1 MLAPALQRAPAE
13 AATAFTLRYQLG
25 IHAMRTPQTQYATSR
40 YVLTEVANQRL
51 LFDRA
56 RGGRFLVDVV
66 ARALMPIDDAA
77 QAEQARQIRA
87 ELGEIVAERDDP
99 GVEIAGF
106 PCSRF
111 TVRIDH
117 PRVVASGEVFVAR
130 LPGAEY
136 TALADDRALQARTQ
150 PFMLPLDPG
159 EIVVSSR
166 VRLLAQQLDIVQKL
180 TLESVERTIPQRE
193 RLEQCLGYSAAPAVH

>member
-1 MLAPALQRAPAE
+1 VAR
-13 AATAFTLRYQLG
+13 TLR
-25 IHAMRTPQTQYATSR
+25 
-40 YVLTEVANQRL
+40 
-51 LFDRA
+51 
-56 RGGRFLVDVV
+56 
-66 ARALMPIDDAA
+66 PIDDAA
-77 QAEQARQIRA
+77 QAEQGRQLRE
-87 ELGEIVAERDDP
+87 ELGEVAAERDEP

-111 TVRIDH
+111 SVRIDH
-117 PRVVASGEVFVAR
+117 PRIVASGELFVAR
-130 LPGAEY
+130 LPGVEH
-136 TALADDRALQARTQ
+136 TALAADRAIQARAQ
-150 PFMLPLDPG
+150 PFVIPLEPG

>member
-1 MLAPALQRAPAE
+1 MLAPALPHAPAE
-13 AATAFTLRYQLG
+13 TATAFTLRYQLG

-40 YVLTEVANQRL
+40 YVLTEVAGQRL

-66 ARALMPIDDAA
+66 ARALMPIDDTA

-87 ELGEIVAERDDP
+87 ELGEIVAERDEP

-106 PCSRF
+106 PCARF
-111 TVRIDH
+111 SVRIDH

-130 LPGAEY
+130 LPGAEH

-166 VRLLAQQLDIVQKL
+166 VRLLAQHLEILQTL
-180 TLESVERTIPQRE
+180 TLEDIEHGIADHE
-193 RLEQCLGYSAAPAVH
+193 RLEGYLGYRTAH